1 MRAFIAGLLVALL
14 ACSAPSAI
22 AAPADKLAPVTLDDI
37 NAGMGA
43 APGLVS
49 QGGLDCQVSDARKIG
64 VDDKTQ
70 STFYE
75 LACKGAEGF
84 IFGEPAKKSKYAMV
98 IYSCLEA
105 ATSKSAFKFGA
116 TCRLPENADPKAGIA
131 ALIASDHPG
140 CAMTDA
146 RGVGHT
152 DASTVLEVACQGGA
166 GYVVEASYPL
176 SLAKPAKFTPCA
188 GLRPDMHTQCALTDA
203 AAANAYVTSLPARA
217 GKTCAVANHRYVGF
231 GNDGDDYY
239 EVACAGGG
247 GLMLDVDAAGDVY
260 PTACVQA
267 DYIGGG
273 CKLTKPH

>member
-1 MRAFIAGLLVALL
+1 MRAFIAGLFVVLIAGG
-14 ACSAPSAI
+14 AI
-22 AAPADKLAPVTLDDI
+22 AAPVEKLAPVTLDDI

-43 APGLVS
+43 APNLVS
-49 QGGLDCQVSDARKIG
+49 QGGLDCQVSNARKIG

-84 IFGEPAKKSKYAMV
+84 VFGEPAKKSKYPMV

-105 ATSKSAFKFGA
+105 ATSKSAIKFGA

-131 ALIASDHPG
+131 ALIASGHPG

-176 SLAKPAKFTPCA
+176 SPAKPAKFTPCA
-188 GLRPDMHTQCALTDA
+188 GIRPDMHTQCALTDA
-203 AAANAYVTSLPARA
+203 AAATAWVTSLPARA
-217 GKTCAVANHRYVGF
+217 GKSCTVTNHRYVGF
-231 GNDGDDYY
+231 GADGDDYY
-239 EVACAGGG
+239 EVACTGGG
-247 GLMLDVDAAGDVY
+247 GFMLDVDAAGDVY
-260 PTACVQA
+260 PTPCPQA
-267 DYIGGG
+267 DYLGGG
-273 CKLTKPH
+273 CKLTKAR